1 MYNNELESHIKE
13 YEKEYRW
20 LAKYWKNIWND
31 FLQELETG
39 SFFYV
44 ETAKML
50 RQYANDIMQKDLINT
65 IVKGVEEK
73 TGEKVVSVSGHK
85 LTQPEYHLNCDYCG
99 RLFWSKE
106 AFPVRK
112 MCTACYN
119 NIVND

>member
-1 MYNNELESHIKE
+1 MDNNELESHIKE

-20 LAKYWKNIWND
+20 LAEVTKLDASTMAKSTIWALD
-31 FLQELETG
+31 LVRF
-39 SFFYV
+39 
-44 ETAKML
+44 M
-50 RQYANDIMQKDLINT
+50 RQYANDVQK
-65 IVKGVEEK
+65 E
-73 TGEKVVSVSGHK
+73 
-85 LTQPEYHLNCDYCG
+85 PEYQLNCDYCE